1 MPGPE
6 VIPGKEVKPHHL
18 IACLLLE
25 EVKWLLLG
33 SLGRE
38 PSGGIPMANQFLS
51 LGLAMVRV
59 LI

>member
-1 MPGPE
+1 M
-6 VIPGKEVKPHHL
+6 KPDHL
-18 IACLLLE
+18 TECLLLE
-25 EVKWLLLG
+25 EVKWLLFG

-51 LGLAMVRV
+51 LGLAMVRL